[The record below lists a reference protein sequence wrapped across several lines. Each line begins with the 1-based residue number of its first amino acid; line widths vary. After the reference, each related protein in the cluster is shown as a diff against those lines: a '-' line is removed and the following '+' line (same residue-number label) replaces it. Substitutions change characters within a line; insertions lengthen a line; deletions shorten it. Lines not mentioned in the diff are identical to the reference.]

1 MTQANVREKG
11 ILGGLALLVATLSIV
26 IAGIG
31 LLNRPSLPSIQTE
44 GALARVRR
52 QGVLRVAYGGFPPY
66 TIIDLNET
74 DENKRMRG
82 FAVDMIEEI
91 AKRHEPPLKLEWHQ
105 LHWETMRA
113 DMLSGKFDL
122 LVDAVYQTVQRASDF
137 GLSEPFSYFGVAC
150 GLVRKDDNR
159 FKTFQDLD
167 RDDVTIA
174 VAVGWTS
181 TEFAKRH
188 LKKPKWI
195 DVVVGESPFV
205 QFDEVLN
212 GRADVAL
219 QDVPTLVQYAHAH
232 KNKVKVLWLDKPP
245 TMVAGGFATRLED
258 RDLLD
263 FINAGIRILKVDGT
277 IRRIDEKWKGLGY
290 YEKVDLVPGT
300 GLTED

>member
-1 MTQANVREKG
+1 
-11 ILGGLALLVATLSIV
+11 
-26 IAGIG
+26 
-31 LLNRPSLPSIQTE
+31 
-44 GALARVRR
+44 
-52 QGVLRVAYGGFPPY
+52 
-66 TIIDLNET
+66 
-74 DENKRMRG
+74 
-82 FAVDMIEEI
+82 MIEEI

>member
-1 MTQANVREKG
+1 M
-11 ILGGLALLVATLSIV
+11 ATLSIV

-74 DENKRMRG
+74 DENKRVRG

-219 QDVPTLVQYAHAH
+219 QDVPTLVQYARAH

>member
-74 DENKRMRG
+74 DENKRVRG

-219 QDVPTLVQYAHAH
+219 QDVPTLVQYARAH